1 MRSRANSLPRW
12 RCRATAR
19 SPPPSCTC
27 WSRSRRRRTCS
38 RLCARLLLKA
48 TLAGL
53 IWDCK
58 TSILRTSLLLLRHLQ
73 ARKRLGLAAAD
84 LLTVLPAYLPTLG
97 RHLLCL
103 GKLTAGTGQGLD
115 FEVKGGG
122 NIDIHIGL

>member
-48 TLAGL
+48 ALVGL

-58 TSILRTSLLLLRHLQ
+58 TSIRRMSLLLLWDLQ
-73 ARKRLGLAAAD
+73 ASKRLGIAAAH
-84 LLTVLPAYLPTLG
+84 LLTALAGELPDIARDRLWFG
-97 RHLLCL
+97 Q
-103 GKLTAGTGQGLD
+103 LTAVTEQGLN
-115 FEVKGGG
+115 FELQGSGNV
-122 NIDIHIGL
+122 NIDIG